1 MGRAPGKV
9 GDILKSSFGRLGV
22 SKRLNE
28 YTIMKVWDDVV
39 GEEIA
44 QRARPLRL
52 IKGKLYVNVSS
63 SPWMSELVHL
73 KESMRGRI
81 NERLGHNTVE
91 DIVFRLGQV
100 KREMK
105 AVKKKEVVKQ
115 LSPREM
121 KAIYDTVSVVEDSD
135 LSRLLV
141 HVMEK
146 QKACSD

>member
-1 MGRAPGKV
+1 MGRAPGRV

-28 YTIMKVWDDVV
+28 YTILKVWDDVV

-63 SPWMSELVHL
+63 SPWMSELMHL

-81 NERLGHNTVE
+81 NERLGSNTVE
-91 DIVFRLGQV
+91 DIVFRVGQV
-100 KREMK
+100 KREIK
-105 AVKKKEVVKQ
+105 VVKKKEVVKQ
-115 LSPREM
+115 LSPREI
-121 KAIYDTVSVVEDSD
+121 KTIYDTVSVVEDSD
-135 LSRLLV
+135 LSRLLA

>member
-63 SPWMSELVHL
+63 SPWMSELMHL

-81 NERLGHNTVE
+81 NERLGSNTVE
-91 DIVFRLGQV
+91 DIVFRVGQV
-100 KREMK
+100 KRK
-105 AVKKKEVVKQ
+105 IKVVKKKEVVKQ
-115 LSPREM
+115 LSPREI

-135 LSRLLV
+135 LSRLLA

>member
-1 MGRAPGKV
+1 MGRAPGRV